1 MTTYNPEEI
10 KHLKYIW
17 GTWNT
22 LQFACSSKEIMWNW
36 DFGRRAF
43 FLTYKDKKN
52 HGISYFYRDV
62 YEFCRFSSV
71 DINLLILR

>member
-43 FLTYKDKKN
+43 FLTYKDKKIMVFL
-52 HGISYFYRDV
+52 ISTGMYMNSAGFLV
-62 YEFCRFSSV
+62 
-71 DINLLILR
+71 